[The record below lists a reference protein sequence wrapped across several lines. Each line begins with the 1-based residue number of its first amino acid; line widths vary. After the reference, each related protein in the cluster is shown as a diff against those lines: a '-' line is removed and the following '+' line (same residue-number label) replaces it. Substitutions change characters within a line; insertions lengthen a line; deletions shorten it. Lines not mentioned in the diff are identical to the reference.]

1 MSMINEK
8 WAELTAFTNNKELKD
23 NLLSDIKKSYS
34 SPGRSYHNLDH
45 LLSLLTLCEENVAVL
60 QNPIVVGFSI
70 IYHDIIYDTQRRD
83 NEEKSAEKAKRD
95 LKALGLKRSFITE
108 IEAFILATKDHE
120 IPAEV
125 VNKHDLAYF
134 LDFDLAVLGLPGD
147 EYEAYKKSIR
157 QEYLQYRS
165 YVYKEGRRQAMIQL
179 LEKESLFYTNEFKER
194 FEVQARENINN
205 ELAVLI

>member
-8 WAELTAFTNNKELKD
+8 WAELTAFTNNKEFKD

-45 LLSLLTLCEENVAVL
+45 LLSLLTLCEESVAVL

-179 LEKESLFYTNEFKER
+179 LEKKSLFYTNEFKER